1 MDVLAERAARGE
13 KDALEEMAR
22 MHYADVF
29 RFCARNLNAQMAED
43 ATQDTFM
50 IAMKQIKRFRG
61 ESELRTWLFGI
72 AMNVCRNHR
81 RKLRNSLPLQDWD
94 YLHDEIEDNMINAE
108 VLRNAI
114 AKLDDNHRDVVLLHE
129 MEELTYEE
137 CAHILRIPVGTV
149 KSRLYYAFR
158 KLRELIDGENNS

>member
-29 RFCARNLNAQMAED
+29 RFCARNLNAQTAED

-50 IAMKQIKRFRG
+50 TAIKQIKKFRG
-61 ESELRTWLFGI
+61 ESELRTWLLGI

-81 RKLRNSLPLQDWD
+81 RKLKNSLPLQEWD
-94 YLHDEIEDNMINAE
+94 YLYNETEDSMINAE
-108 VLRNAI
+108 VLRNAL

-149 KSRLYYAFR
+149 KSRLYYAFK
-158 KLRELIDGENNS
+158 KLREIIDGEKKS

>member
-29 RFCARNLNAQMAED
+29 RFCARNLNAQTAED
-43 ATQDTFM
+43 AAQDTFM
-50 IAMKQIKRFRG
+50 IAIKQIKKFRG
-61 ESELRTWLFGI
+61 ESELRTWLLGI

-81 RKLRNSLPLQDWD
+81 RKLKNSLPLQEWD
-94 YLHDEIEDNMINAE
+94 YLYNETEDSMINAE
-108 VLRNAI
+108 VLRNAL

-149 KSRLYYAFR
+149 KSRLYYAFK
-158 KLRELIDGENNS
+158 KLREIIDGEMKS